1 MAAPSSPGGFGGE
14 PLNRNL
20 LSGLAIGVFVGF
32 LAGYFVGA
40 GRSNDEAPAVATAP
54 KPPPAGTPMPPP
66 AGFPPAPATNAMEYQ
81 ERIAANQKVVAAD
94 PKNLNAWIAL
104 GNDYFDLQQAQSSV
118 DAYAKALALKPD
130 NPDVLTDQGVMYRQ
144 LGAFDKAIANFQK
157 AGKINPRHLQ
167 SFFNLGILYAQDKKD
182 PAAAA
187 KAWNK
192 VIEIDPASP
201 QAAQA
206 RQFLQAPKP

>member
-1 MAAPSSPGGFGGE
+1 
-14 PLNRNL
+14 LNRNL

-40 GRSNDEAPAVATAP
+40 GHSNDEAPAIAAGAA
-54 KPPPAGTPMPPP
+54 PAGAPMPPP
-66 AGFPPAPATNAMEYQ
+66 MPPGPPRPNPMEYQ
-81 ERIAANQKVVAAD
+81 ERIAANQKIVDAD
-94 PKNLNAWIAL
+94 PRNLQAWIAL

-118 DAYAKALALKPD
+118 EAYAKALALKPD

-144 LGAFDKAIANFQK
+144 LGAIDKAIADFQK
-157 AGKINPRHLQ
+157 AGRINPRHLQ
-167 SFFNLGILYAQDKKD
+167 SWFNLGIVYAQDKKD
-182 PAAAA
+182 NAAAA

-192 VIEIDPASP
+192 VIEIDPSSP

-206 RQFLQAPKP
+206 RQFIAAAK

>member
-1 MAAPSSPGGFGGE
+1 M
-14 PLNRNL
+14 NRNL

-40 GRSNDEAPAVATAP
+40 GHSNDEAPAIAAGAA
-54 KPPPAGTPMPPP
+54 PAGAPMPPP
-66 AGFPPAPATNAMEYQ
+66 MPPGPPRPNPMEYQ
-81 ERIAANQKVVAAD
+81 ERIAANQKIVDAD
-94 PKNLNAWIAL
+94 PWNLQAWIAL

-118 DAYAKALALKPD
+118 EAYAKALALKPD

-144 LGAFDKAIANFQK
+144 LGAIDKAIADFQK
-157 AGKINPRHLQ
+157 AGRINPRHLQ
-167 SFFNLGILYAQDKKD
+167 SWFNLGIVYAQDKKD
-182 PAAAA
+182 NAAAA

-192 VIEIDPASP
+192 VIEIDPSSP

-206 RQFLQAPKP
+206 RQFIAAAK